1 MKGETSSGWENLLSV
16 FSTCINCH
24 NCMRV
29 CPVCYCRECF
39 FESPTFE
46 FDSEKY
52 LMWAKRKGSIK
63 MPRDTTLFHL
73 GRMSH
78 MATSCV
84 GCGLCEQA
92 CPSNIPLLKIFK
104 MVSYNVQQIFKYVP
118 GRDLEEPLPLTTFKE
133 DELHSVGEE

>member
-1 MKGETSSGWENLLSV
+1 
-16 FSTCINCH
+16 
-24 NCMRV
+24 
-29 CPVCYCRECF
+29 
-39 FESPTFE
+39 
-46 FDSEKY
+46 
-52 LMWAKRKGSIK
+52 MWAKRKGSIK

-104 MVSYNVQQIFKYVP
+104 TVSYNVQQIFKYVP

-133 DELHSVGEE
+133 DELRSVGEE